1 MLGFKGLPH
10 DMNRFIRYSLL
21 FIIVGALA
29 SGGCSSKG
37 AGKAPNPSESSLSE
51 QADGRAP
58 EPITLKIATF
68 NVWDYYPFPNHER
81 RMKEIGRF
89 LARLDP
95 DIVGIQEAF
104 LEKDRQLLL
113 EQLEAGRLVYSIYYP
128 SGIMGS
134 GLMILSAFPIKE
146 TDFHRYSE
154 GGPWYKPWQGDWYAG
169 KGVALAR
176 IGLPGGSS
184 SLDFYTTHA
193 IAGYRKYG
201 DQHAEER
208 LSQMKEL
215 ATFIGASS
223 SDAVPAFLVGDMNC
237 KRGDAEYQT
246 VVEQAKLTRLM
257 SIDSRIDH
265 IFGVENSSY
274 VFSVVDTQEFS
285 HYTSDE
291 GEELRL
297 SDHNCYVST
306 IRIKPG

>member
-1 MLGFKGLPH
+1 MF
-10 DMNRFIRYSLL
+10 
-21 FIIVGALA
+21 
-29 SGGCSSKG
+29 GGCSSESVE
-37 AGKAPNPSESSLSE
+37 KAPNPSEDGPLE
-51 QADGRAP
+51 QADSRIL
-58 EPITLKIATF
+58 EPITLRVATF
-68 NVWDYYPFPNHER
+68 NVWDYYPFPDHER
-81 RMKEIGRF
+81 RMKEVGKF

-95 DIVGIQEAF
+95 DIVGMQEAF

-113 EQLEAGRLVYSIYYP
+113 EQLEAGRLVYSRYYP

-134 GLMILSAFPIKE
+134 GLMIISAFPIRE
-146 TDFHRYSE
+146 TAFHRYSE

-176 IGLPGGSS
+176 IELPGDSG

-193 IAGYRKYG
+193 IAGYKKY
-201 DQHAEER
+201 DDPHVEER

-215 ATFIGASS
+215 AEFLEASS
-223 SDAVPAFLVGDMNC
+223 SDTVPAILVGDMNC
-237 KRGDAEYQT
+237 KPGDAEYRT
-246 VVEQAKLTRLM
+246 VVERAKLTRLM

-265 IFGVENSSY
+265 IFGVENSSH